1 MLNNEK
7 ALTGV
12 SNDEQLK
19 EMIVV
24 LSCHLGGRLLNFK
37 VESVSSEDVI
47 FLFCFSASQCYEL
60 RAAQEF
66 VQKSQA
72 LPSQQEDI
80 SS

>member
-1 MLNNEK
+1 MNAN

-19 EMIVV
+19 EMVVV
-24 LSCHLGGRLLNFK
+24 LSCHLGGCLLNFK
-37 VESVSSEDVI
+37 VDSVSQEEVI
-47 FLFCFSASQCYEL
+47 FPFSTSRCYEL

-66 VQKSQA
+66 VQKSHPRA
-72 LPSQQEDI
+72 NKRT